1 MKINELAKLCHV
13 SKESIRYYESLG
25 LLNPTR
31 SLNGYREY
39 RESDVDD
46 LMFILNLKKL
56 NLTLEDISILIAI
69 KNKET
74 SLSCKKETVLFLET
88 HITTITNQLQFM
100 EKSLNTLKEIHS
112 IISTSN
118 GINDEEKVIP
128 LLKKFEGDSLWND
141 FYN

>member
-1 MKINELAKLCHV
+1 MKINELAKLFNV

-25 LLNPTR
+25 LLHPTR

-39 RESDVDD
+39 VESDIDD

-88 HITTITNQLQFM
+88 HITNITNQLLFM
-100 EKSLNTLKEIHS
+100 EKSLGTLNEIHS
-112 IISTSN
+112 IISTSD

-128 LLKKFEGDSLWND
+128 LLKQFEGGSLWNSL
-141 FYN
+141 YN